1 MKTGKEI
8 IKDTVRTI
16 PNKPG
21 VYRMLDKNKN
31 IIYVGKAK
39 NLSKRVKSYASKNI
53 ENKRIEKMVNLIH
66 EVEFTTTDSEENALL
81 LEVNLIKLH
90 KPKYNILMRDDK
102 SFPYIFISTD
112 HDFPRLE
119 KHRGARKRPGHYYG
133 PFPNAGA
140 INRTI

>member
-8 IKDTVRTI
+8 IKDTVKTI

-102 SFPYIFISTD
+102 SFPYIFISMIMI
-112 HDFPRLE
+112 FRALKSIEAQE
-119 KHRGARKRPGHYYG
+119 KDLDIIMV
-133 PFPNAGA
+133 PFQMQAL
-140 INRTI
+140 